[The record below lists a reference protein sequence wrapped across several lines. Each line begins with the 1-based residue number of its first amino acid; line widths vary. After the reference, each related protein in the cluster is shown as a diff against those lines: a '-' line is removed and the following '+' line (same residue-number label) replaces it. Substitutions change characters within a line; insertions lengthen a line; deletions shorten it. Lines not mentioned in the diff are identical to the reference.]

1 MRLLSCLRNIYRLW
15 LTGVILLLAACGYI
29 LYSFLWVVQ
38 LMRRMIKFSLV
49 VFFSVI
55 FAGFMFFYY
64 LFMPLGV
71 QDETVK
77 IVISPGTPIGA
88 IVDSL
93 RTHEVITSR
102 KALLIWLRVT
112 GTANKIQAGRF
123 RFHKG
128 EGVLSASKR
137 LLDAEPIEKSITI
150 REGLTMEQTAG
161 RYAAE
166 MQIDSAEFVRLCKDA
181 EFIKG
186 NGINAETLEGY
197 LFPDTYRF
205 PEECGE
211 ELIIRK
217 MVSRFREAYA
227 TVKGDSDI
235 VAKYSV
241 HEIVT
246 LASIV
251 EKEATLASERG
262 RIAGVFHNRLE
273 LGYPLGADPTVRYI
287 FRKFSGPLLVSEL
300 NSDSPYNT
308 RRFRGLPPGPICSPG
323 LAAIQASAKPDST
336 DELYFVARWD
346 GTGAH
351 DFSKTNAE
359 HERKK
364 LKIRRQNEL
373 RKKQKGSK

>member
-1 MRLLSCLRNIYRLW
+1 
-15 LTGVILLLAACGYI
+15 
-29 LYSFLWVVQ
+29 
-38 LMRRMIKFSLV
+38 MRRMMKFSLV
-49 VFFSVI
+49 VLFSVI

-64 LFMPLGV
+64 LFMPIGV

-93 RTHEVITSR
+93 RTHDVITSR
-102 KALLIWLRVT
+102 KALLIWLRIT
-112 GTANKIQAGRF
+112 GTANQIQAGRF
-123 RFHKG
+123 RFLEG
-128 EGVLSASKR
+128 EGVLSASEK
-137 LLDAEPIEKSITI
+137 LLDAEPIEKAVTI
-150 REGLTMEQTAG
+150 NEGLTMEQTAG
-161 RYAAE
+161 RYTAE
-166 MQIDSAEFVRLCKDA
+166 MQTDSAEFVRLCNDPD
-181 EFIKG
+181 FIKG
-186 NGINAETLEGY
+186 TGIKAKSLEGY

-205 PEECGE
+205 PEESRE
-211 ELIIRK
+211 ALIIRK
-217 MVSRFREAYA
+217 MVSRFHEAYA
-227 TVKGDSDI
+227 TVKGDNDI
-235 VAKYSV
+235 MEKYSM

-300 NSDSPYNT
+300 KSDSPYNT
-308 RRFRGLPPGPICSPG
+308 RRFTGLPPGPICSPG
-323 LAAIQASAKPDST
+323 LAAIQASTNPDST

-373 RKKQKGSK
+373 RKKMKGLK